1 MKTII
6 KITAAISCAVLFV
19 ALIAN
24 PVSAQNADNA
34 KKAPTSLP
42 ADVSK
47 VVMNSCAHCHMEPG
61 NSMALSHVNLSKWDS
76 YEADKKASKAA
87 SMSKMISKGKM
98 PPNGFKK
105 DNPDKVP
112 TEADIKVIADWAK
125 SMQPA
130 TK

>member
-24 PVSAQNADNA
+24 PVSAQTNNNE
-34 KKAPTSLP
+34 KIAPASLP

-47 VVMNSCAHCHMEPG
+47 VLTTSCIKCHMEPG
-61 NSMALSHVNLSKWDS
+61 NSMALSHVNFSKWDS
-76 YEADKKASKAA
+76 YGADKQASKAA
-87 SMSKMISKGKM
+87 AMSKEISKGKM
-98 PPNGFKK
+98 PPKGFKK

-125 SMQPA
+125 SMQA
-130 TK
+130 SNK